1 MAIHCRHRFRVSFSN
16 QFDKSSLVKRTD
28 LFCFKKRIFHLSG
41 FNSPPLAV
49 KYVKLFLK
57 PDTPLL
63 AAGSLHL
70 LFRSI
75 HLCMHFSCYK

>member
-1 MAIHCRHRFRVSFSN
+1 MYTYF
-16 QFDKSSLVKRTD
+16 
-28 LFCFKKRIFHLSG
+28 FCGQRKKREEAINSFFEFNLSG

-63 AAGSLHL
+63 AAGSLHYNL
-70 LFRSI
+70 
-75 HLCMHFSCYK
+75 